1 MRHYEFM
8 RFPSRL
14 KFRIGQ
20 INGLRSFIEKTN
32 MHFLKKSEY
41 RRAVA
46 VLQKAEGETY
56 DYIARE
62 HRTQNN

>member
-1 MRHYEFM
+1 M

-20 INGLRSFIEKTN
+20 INGLSSFIEKTDDKRE
-32 MHFLKKSEY
+32 F

-46 VLQKAEGETY
+46 VIQKADGKTENSMELFIVY
-56 DYIARE
+56 L
-62 HRTQNN
+62 

>member
-1 MRHYEFM
+1 M

-20 INGLRSFIEKTN
+20 INGLR
-32 MHFLKKSEY
+32 HFLKKSEY

>member
-20 INGLRSFIEKTN
+20 INGLR
-32 MHFLKKSEY
+32 HFLKKSEY